1 MRVAQGRPGGTSVIY
16 KVLIVVLAGFTLWL
30 ALRAGQGEHEFRE
43 SQEAL
48 RQVTSW
54 RQEMRIGSQN
64 KEHTEVVC
72 SDAAQNQSS
81 KSVHE
86 GSEQQSQHTAIAIGE
101 CEKIRRDGHVYPLP
115 DYEHLLMHTRISKGP
130 VETVQGMKCQEWTT
144 YGVVSGRF
152 APAQRDN
159 TQICI
164 GLHDHLPRRIKYE
177 NAEYIFYDW
186 QIDDRKKSSAVDVG
200 P

>member
-1 MRVAQGRPGGTSVIY
+1 MVHRIRNTLKLFAPMRHKTSRRRAYTKALSSNHNIPQSRLASVKKSDGTAS
-16 KVLIVVLAGFTLWL
+16 
-30 ALRAGQGEHEFRE
+30 
-43 SQEAL
+43 
-48 RQVTSW
+48 
-54 RQEMRIGSQN
+54 
-64 KEHTEVVC
+64 C
-72 SDAAQNQSS
+72 
-81 KSVHE
+81 
-86 GSEQQSQHTAIAIGE
+86 
-101 CEKIRRDGHVYPLP
+101 YPLP

-164 GLHDHLPRRIKYE
+164 GLHDDLPRRIKYE